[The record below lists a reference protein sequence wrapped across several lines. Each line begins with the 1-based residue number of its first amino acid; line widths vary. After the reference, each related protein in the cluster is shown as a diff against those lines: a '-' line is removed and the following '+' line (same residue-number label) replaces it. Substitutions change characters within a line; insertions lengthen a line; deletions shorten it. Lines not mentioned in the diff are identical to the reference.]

1 MLQAL
6 HSPRVLPE
14 FQNELVNLKSEL
26 NIYNA
31 RVERIPA
38 AALPERQRPNR
49 AGKMIDTFNL
59 KEWWNAASS
68 VLPSFFKVLRAIA
81 GTHAPNLCPPERVWS
96 ILGDTFDAEQ
106 TRSRA
111 DYIEL
116 SLKRQYNNRTRE

>member
-1 MLQAL
+1 MFTEANIDAL
-6 HSPRVLPE
+6 KCFKLFTHPE

-26 NIYNA
+26 NTYNA

-81 GTHAPNLCPPERVWS
+81 GTKLVP
-96 ILGDTFDAEQ
+96 
-106 TRSRA
+106 SRA
-111 DYIEL
+111 RVEYFGRHIR
-116 SLKRQYNNRTRE
+116 SGANT